1 MKQYFTGKN
10 GIIFWFNVVLAV
22 SLLVA
27 IPIGILY
34 ALGVYTH
41 HSEKIEVPDVVGLP
55 AYTAEQMLDDSRL
68 VAVVS
73 DSDFVESF
81 PPGTVLTQV
90 PKAGSEVKSGRII
103 YMTIN
108 RKGKAPVRMPDL
120 IRNVTVRIAETQLKQ
135 LGFSFTPTQFVDGE
149 PQDLLIGIK
158 QGIHNVYAG
167 DMVSVDRALTLV
179 VGAGI
184 PIDTLEVDS
193 FGIVDDGGFDIE
205 L

>member
-1 MKQYFTGKN
+1 MKQYFTGKK
-10 GIIFWFNVVLAV
+10 GIVFWLNVMLAAG
-22 SLLVA
+22 LLFA

-41 HSEKIEVPDVVGLP
+41 HAEKIEVPDVVGMP
-55 AYTAEQMLDDSRL
+55 AYTAEEMLDDSQL

-73 DSDFVESF
+73 DSDYVEKF

-103 YMTIN
+103 YLTIN

-135 LGFSFTPTQFVDGE
+135 LGFHLAPTQYVEGE
-149 PQDLLIGIK
+149 PQDLVIGIK
-158 QGIHNVYAG
+158 QGTHQVYGG

-179 VGAGI
+179 AGAGI